1 MMETQDKLQFDN
13 SIVMDDLNAVDNI
26 VVSDC
31 SKSILKAITA
41 ISTSVCQI
49 DEMLDTDGVPQAVK
63 EQMKEVVKFSNEA
76 QNRLLGIFHDCS
88 TDAFYK
94 SNFSQI

>member
-1 MMETQDKLQFDN
+1 MEKQDKLQFDN
-13 SIVMDDLNAVDNI
+13 SIIMDDLNAVDNI

-31 SKSILKAITA
+31 SKSILKAIAA

-63 EQMKEVVKFSNEA
+63 ERMQEVVNITNEA
-76 QNRLLGIFHDCS
+76 QNRLLGIFHDCA
-88 TDAFYK
+88 TDTFYK
-94 SNFSQI
+94 INFSQI

>member
-1 MMETQDKLQFDN
+1 MEKQDNLQFDN
-13 SIVMDDLNAVDNI
+13 SIVMDDLNAIDNI

-31 SKSILKAITA
+31 SKSILKAIAA
-41 ISTSVCQI
+41 ISSSVCQI
-49 DEMLDTDGVPQAVK
+49 DEMLDTDSVPQNVK
-63 EQMKEVVKFSNEA
+63 EQMKEVIRFSNEA

-88 TDAFYK
+88 TDVFYR

>member
-1 MMETQDKLQFDN
+1 METQDKLQFDN
-13 SIVMDDLNAVDNI
+13 SIIMDGLNAVDNI

-31 SKSILKAITA
+31 SKSILKAIAA

-63 EQMKEVVKFSNEA
+63 ERMQEVVNITNEA
-76 QNRLLGIFHDCS
+76 QNRLFDIFHDCL
-88 TDAFYK
+88 TDTFYR
-94 SNFSQI
+94 SGFSQI

>member
-1 MMETQDKLQFDN
+1 MEAQDKLLFDN
-13 SIVMDDLNAVDNI
+13 SIIMDDLNAVDNI

-63 EQMKEVVKFSNEA
+63 ERMQEVVNITNEA
-76 QNRLLGIFHDCS
+76 QNRLLAIFHDCS
-88 TDAFYK
+88 TDVFYR

>member
-1 MMETQDKLQFDN
+1 MEKQDKLQFDN
-13 SIVMDDLNAVDNI
+13 SIIMDDLNAVDNI
-26 VVSDC
+26 IVSDC

-49 DEMLDTDGVPQAVK
+49 DEMLDADGVPQAVK
-63 EQMKEVVKFSNEA
+63 ERMQEVVNITNEA
-76 QNRLLGIFHDCS
+76 QNRLLGIFHDCA
-88 TDAFYK
+88 TDTFYK

>member
-1 MMETQDKLQFDN
+1 MEAQDKLLFDS
-13 SIVMDDLNAVDNI
+13 SIVMDGLNAVDNI

-41 ISTSVCQI
+41 IGASVCQI
-49 DEMLDTDGVPQAVK
+49 DEMLDTDGVPRETK
-63 EQMKEVVKFSNEA
+63 ERMKEVIKFSNEA
-76 QNRLLGIFHDCS
+76 QNRLLGIFHDCA
-88 TDAFYK
+88 TDAFYR

>member
-1 MMETQDKLQFDN
+1 MEKQDKLQFDS

-31 SKSILKAITA
+31 SKSILKAIAA
-41 ISTSVCQI
+41 IGASVCQI

-63 EQMKEVVKFSNEA
+63 ERMQEVVNITNEA
-76 QNRLLGIFHDCS
+76 QNRLLGIFHDCA
-88 TDAFYK
+88 TDVFYK

>member
-1 MMETQDKLQFDN
+1 MEKQDKLQFDS
-13 SIVMDDLNAVDNI
+13 SIVMDGLNAVDNI

-31 SKSILKAITA
+31 SKSILKAIAA
-41 ISTSVCQI
+41 ISSSVCQI
-49 DEMLDTDGVPQAVK
+49 DEMLDADSVPQNVK
-63 EQMKEVVKFSNEA
+63 EQMKEVIRFSNEA

-88 TDAFYK
+88 TDVFYR

>member
-1 MMETQDKLQFDN
+1 MEKQDKLQFDS
-13 SIVMDDLNAVDNI
+13 SIIMDDLNAVDNI

-49 DEMLDTDGVPQAVK
+49 DEMLDTDGVPMETK
-63 EQMKEVVKFSNEA
+63 ERMKEVIKFSNEA
-76 QNRLLGIFHDCS
+76 QNRLIDIFFDCS
-88 TDAFYK
+88 RETFYR

>member
-1 MMETQDKLQFDN
+1 MEKQDKLQFDS
-13 SIVMDDLNAVDNI
+13 SIIMEDLNAVDNI

-49 DEMLDTDGVPQAVK
+49 DEMLDTDDVPQAVK
-63 EQMKEVVKFSNEA
+63 ERMKEVVNFTNEA
-76 QNRLLGIFHDCS
+76 QNRLLSIFHDCA
-88 TDAFYK
+88 TDVFYK

>member
-1 MMETQDKLQFDN
+1 MEKQDKLQFDS
-13 SIVMDDLNAVDNI
+13 SIIMEDLNAVDNI

-49 DEMLDTDGVPQAVK
+49 DEMLDADGVPQAVK
-63 EQMKEVVKFSNEA
+63 ERMQEVVNITNEA
-76 QNRLLGIFHDCS
+76 QNRLLGIFHDCA
-88 TDAFYK
+88 TDTFYK

>member
-1 MMETQDKLQFDN
+1 MEKQDKLQFDS

-31 SKSILKAITA
+31 SKSILKAIAA
-41 ISTSVCQI
+41 ISSSVCQI
-49 DEMLDTDGVPQAVK
+49 DEMLDTDSVPQNVK
-63 EQMKEVVKFSNEA
+63 ERMKEVIRFSNEA
-76 QNRLLGIFHDCS
+76 QNRLFGIFHECLI
-88 TDAFYK
+88 DAFYR

>member
-1 MMETQDKLQFDN
+1 MEAQDKLQFDS
-13 SIVMDDLNAVDNI
+13 SIVIDGLNAVDNI

-41 ISTSVCQI
+41 ISASVCQI
-49 DEMLDTDGVPQAVK
+49 DEMLDTDGVPRETK
-63 EQMKEVVKFSNEA
+63 ERMKEVIKFSNEA

-88 TDAFYK
+88 TDTFYK

>member
-1 MMETQDKLQFDN
+1 MEKQDKLQFDS
-13 SIVMDDLNAVDNI
+13 SIVMDGLNAVDNI

-49 DEMLDTDGVPQAVK
+49 DEMLDTDGAPQAVK
-63 EQMKEVVKFSNEA
+63 ERMQEVVNITNEA
-76 QNRLLGIFHDCS
+76 QNRLIGIFFDCS
-88 TDAFYK
+88 RETFYR

>member
-1 MMETQDKLQFDN
+1 MEKQDKLQFDS
-13 SIVMDDLNAVDNI
+13 SIVMDGLNAVDNI

-41 ISTSVCQI
+41 IGASVCQI
-49 DEMLDTDGVPQAVK
+49 DEMLDTDGVPQNVK
-63 EQMKEVVKFSNEA
+63 ERMEEVIKFSNEA
-76 QNRLLGIFHDCS
+76 QNRLIDIFLDCS
-88 TDAFYK
+88 RETFYR

>member
-1 MMETQDKLQFDN
+1 MEKQDKLLFDS
-13 SIVMDDLNAVDNI
+13 SIIMDDLNAVDNI

-41 ISTSVCQI
+41 IGASVCQI
-49 DEMLDTDGVPQAVK
+49 DEMLDTDGVPTETK
-63 EQMKEVVKFSNEA
+63 ERMEEVIKFSNEA
-76 QNRLLGIFHDCS
+76 QNRLIDIFFDCS
-88 TDAFYK
+88 RETFYR

>member
-1 MMETQDKLQFDN
+1 METQDKLQFDS

-49 DEMLDTDGVPQAVK
+49 DEMLDADGVPQAVK
-63 EQMKEVVKFSNEA
+63 ERMQEVVNITNEA
-76 QNRLLGIFHDCS
+76 QNRLLGIFHDCA
-88 TDAFYK
+88 TDTFYK

>member
-1 MMETQDKLQFDN
+1 MEAQDKLLFDS

-31 SKSILKAITA
+31 SKSILKAIAA

-49 DEMLDTDGVPQAVK
+49 DEMLDADGVPQAVK
-63 EQMKEVVKFSNEA
+63 ERMQEVVNITNEA
-76 QNRLLGIFHDCS
+76 QNRLLGIFHDCA
-88 TDAFYK
+88 TDTFYK